1 MINLNR
7 IKAMHIP
14 GLAAAFLV
22 LSASLSTFSSAQ
34 ENIPA
39 GEPQEANTESSMDS
53 EDKAYT
59 SYAICAGY
67 YSVMVDEFRALPT
80 APEVDNTIAAYE
92 EAGEVSTLLAT
103 TFAAIDYSAEAI
115 DAVVEGAINRETEN
129 FRDMISHDVQ
139 LVGSLYDMICERMI
153 DEGVTVLAG

>member
-1 MINLNR
+1 MTTEAEETN
-7 IKAMHIP
+7 AES
-14 GLAAAFLV
+14 AA
-22 LSASLSTFSSAQ
+22 
-34 ENIPA
+34 
-39 GEPQEANTESSMDS
+39 DS

-59 SYAICAGY
+59 SYAICAGF
-67 YSVMVDEFRALPT
+67 YSVMIDEFRALPA